1 MPAHQQAERDREDR
15 RQQVIRNERE
25 YANAVKRVMDEE
37 SRIKEQR
44 AALKEQ
50 SYTVEQIKR
59 ALDPLLSFHLQLKEE
74 VESYERLK
82 RGDLGEIS
90 NLHGL
95 GMTLIGLRIALG
107 LTQRAFAEKLGINE
121 TQVSRDERNEYH
133 GITVER
139 ASQILDHLGVT
150 LRSQFS
156 EPIPRER
163 AGAEEDRETL
173 AK

>member
-1 MPAHQQAERDREDR
+1 M
-15 RQQVIRNERE
+15 IRNERE
-25 YANAVKRVMDEE
+25 YANAVKRIMDEE

-82 RGDLGEIS
+82 RGDLGKIS

-163 AGAEEDRETL
+163 AGADDHDGEMLPR
-173 AK
+173 

>member
-1 MPAHQQAERDREDR
+1 
-15 RQQVIRNERE
+15 VIRNERE
-25 YANAVKRVMDEE
+25 YGNAVRRIMDEE
-37 SRIKEQR
+37 NRIKEHR
-44 AALKEQ
+44 AALAKED
-50 SYTVEQIKR
+50 YTAEQIKR

-82 RGDLGEIS
+82 RGDLGELS

-107 LTQRAFAEKLGINE
+107 LTQREFAKKLGANE
-121 TQVSRDERNEYH
+121 TQISRDERNEYH

-163 AGAEEDRETL
+163 PLPEDDDKEAPSTL
-173 AK
+173 TP

>member
-1 MPAHQQAERDREDR
+1 M
-15 RQQVIRNERE
+15 IRNERE
-25 YANAVKRVMDEE
+25 YKNAVRRIMDEE
-37 SRIKEQR
+37 SRINEQR
-44 AALKEQ
+44 SALTEQ
-50 SYTVEQIKR
+50 KYTVEQIKR
-59 ALDPLLSFHLQLKEE
+59 ALDPLLSFHFQLKEE
-74 VESYERLK
+74 VESYERLR
-82 RGDLGEIS
+82 RGDLGELS

-107 LTQRAFAEKLGINE
+107 LTQRRFAEKLGVGE

-150 LRSQFS
+150 MQSKFS

-163 AGAEEDRETL
+163 PIAEDDEID
-173 AK
+173 AA